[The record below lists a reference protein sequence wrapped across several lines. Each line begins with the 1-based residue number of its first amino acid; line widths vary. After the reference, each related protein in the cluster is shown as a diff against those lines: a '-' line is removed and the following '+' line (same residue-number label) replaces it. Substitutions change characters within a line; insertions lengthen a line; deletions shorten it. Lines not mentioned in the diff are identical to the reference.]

1 MCITSNLSWSQHIVL
16 MLLLRLNMLHQHL
29 FGCSLE
35 SKCRAFSAL
44 VLPILENACTVW
56 NPHTQQNI
64 KLLQAVQTCGARWV
78 CSARYDPLIF
88 HWSPPSSQCCINLHW
103 PSLQVRH
110 KFLTILNLTIQTF
123 NYTVMRYHL
132 PSPVCSLIDPRIWD
146 PCVSTIVDAAL
157 EI

>member
-35 SKCRAFSAL
+35 SKRRAFSAL

-110 KFLTILNLTIQTF
+110 KFLTILAVYDSFHHQNCLKF
-123 NYTVMRYHL
+123 NNYFTV
-132 PSPVCSLIDPRIWD
+132 S
-146 PCVSTIVDAAL
+146 STCTRFLFTVDRL
-157 EI
+157 H